1 MTRKLLLNSG
11 INLLGSGI
19 PIVLTILA
27 IPLLIKALGI
37 EQFGLLSLAWAI
49 IGYLSLLDLGLGRAL
64 SQQTAAHHDN
74 LPQVTQTFWDTH
86 TLIASIGALSSLV
99 TATAIGWYFNSSN
112 QSNNPSPELQQ
123 VLWASSWMIFPS
135 LLVNSL
141 SYFLIA
147 TEKFILLNILKL
159 LLSSAN
165 IIMPVLICQFTFQVN
180 HFEYI
185 MQALLWIRWIFAII
199 FFLTCLYSASYLL
212 KIKSWHFHYP
222 VKLIKLGGWMTVT
235 NIVGPIMTYFDRFF
249 IASLISPSAVG
260 GYSIAYELSSKL
272 NLISS
277 ALSTTLA
284 PFFAKQPNQSSSV
297 TQAFIF
303 SMSLIAS
310 IFIPLLWCI
319 HTYGDELLQ
328 WWLQQHE
335 VQMIYQITQW
345 LALGF
350 FFNAI
355 ALIFYTHLQFM
366 ERPDITAKI
375 HLIELPFYLGLLI
388 VLLIHQGVMGAAIAW
403 TIRAAID
410 MLLLLIYS
418 LRINRN
424 HIKCAISI

>member
-19 PIVLTILA
+19 PIILTILA
-27 IPLLIKALGI
+27 IPLLIKALGM
-37 EQFGLLSLAWAI
+37 EQFGLLSLSWAI

-64 SQQTAAHHDN
+64 SQQTATNQDN
-74 LPQVTQTFWDTH
+74 QAQVTQIFWDTH
-86 TLIASIGALSSLV
+86 TFIAGIGALSSLIIV
-99 TATAIGWYFNSSN
+99 ITIGWYFHRVTSTSH
-112 QSNNPSPELQQ
+112 SDSALEQ
-123 VLWASSWMIFPS
+123 VFWASALMIFPS
-135 LLVNSL
+135 LLINSL

-147 TEKFILLNILKL
+147 LEKFILLNTLKL
-159 LLSSAN
+159 FLSSAN
-165 IIMPVLICQFTFQVN
+165 IIAPVLICQLLFQAN

-185 MQALLWIRWIFAII
+185 MQSLLWIRWIFAII
-199 FFLTCLYSASYLL
+199 FFITCLYSASYLL
-212 KIKSWHFHYP
+212 KIKSWEFHYP

-235 NIVGPIMTYFDRFF
+235 NIIGPIMTYFDRFF

-272 NLISS
+272 NIISS
-277 ALSTTLA
+277 ALSTALA
-284 PFFAKQPNQSSSV
+284 PFFAKQKNQSISA
-297 TQAFIF
+297 TQTFFF
-303 SMSLIAS
+303 SIIVITS
-310 IFIPLLWCI
+310 IFIPLLWSI
-319 HTYGDELLQ
+319 NTYGDLLLR
-328 WWLQQHE
+328 WWLQQDE
-335 VQMIYQITQW
+335 VKVIYQITQW

-375 HLIELPFYLGLLI
+375 HLIELPCYLGLL
-388 VLLIHQGVMGAAIAW
+388 VMLLMHQGVIGAAIAW
-403 TIRAAID
+403 TVRAVID

-424 HIKCAISI
+424 HMKCVMSI